1 MTLSR
6 SQPGRE
12 FSWQAASQLD
22 VFTFSDAPVFE
33 KLSLLRTEVSRLMR
47 LATICTTHGT
57 RAVRID
63 ASGILVTT
71 IAELGQC
78 RNRCAAEKAA

>member
-1 MTLSR
+1 MVTGALT
-6 SQPGRE
+6 
-12 FSWQAASQLD
+12 ASVVLL
-22 VFTFSDAPVFE
+22 P
-33 KLSLLRTEVSRLMR
+33 SLPAGAS
-47 LATICTTHGT
+47 LATIRTGHGT

>member
-1 MTLSR
+1 
-6 SQPGRE
+6 
-12 FSWQAASQLD
+12 
-22 VFTFSDAPVFE
+22 
-33 KLSLLRTEVSRLMR
+33 MR

-71 IAELGQC
+71 IAGLGQC
-78 RNRCAAEKAA
+78 RNRCVAEKAA